1 MGEWN
6 RCEIMQMDAA
16 MGAVA
21 AIQDM
26 FVQSR
31 RGVLYIGAGIPRLWD
46 ESGIDG
52 MPAPGGF
59 KVSCDFKRGKC
70 LKLKFTA
77 GRENCLKLH
86 LPEAD
91 GVWQLPENAELYA
104 PGKVAIPMKKGE
116 TLLLECR

>member
-1 MGEWN
+1 MGEWP
-6 RCEIMQMDAA
+6 RSEVMQMDAA

-31 RGVLYIGAGIPRLWD
+31 RGVLYVGAGIPRWWED
-46 ESGIDG
+46 AGVDK

-59 KVSCDFKRGKC
+59 RVSCDFKRGKC
-70 LKLKFTA
+70 SRMEFTA
-77 GRENCLKLH
+77 TRDNVLKLH
-86 LPEAD
+86 LPAAENP
-91 GVWQLPENAELYA
+91 WKLPDHAECCA

-116 TLLLECR
+116 TLVLEN

>member
-1 MGEWN
+1 
-6 RCEIMQMDAA
+6 MDAA

-31 RGVLYIGAGIPRLWD
+31 RNVLYVGAGIPKWWED
-46 ESGIDG
+46 AGVEK

-59 KVSCDFKRGKC
+59 RVSCDFKRGRC
-70 LKLKFTA
+70 SRLEFTA
-77 GRENCLKLH
+77 TRDNVLKLH
-86 LPEAD
+86 LPVSEKR
-91 GVWQLPENAELYA
+91 WKLPGNAELFA

-116 TLLLECR
+116 TLVLEN